1 MIENIFSYTPFNAEE
16 TVGVEIAYDRL
27 KLVKISHSSGHP
39 KLVDYATVP
48 FEESI
53 SKYSPEFSEVLKSAL
68 NKFCGSL
75 KDKNIWT
82 AGSMSRSDIR
92 YLNIPKVSENQIGNM
107 VYWTYKKE
115 AAFNED
121 ERVFTFEVQD
131 NAEQKIKDK
140 TEVMACTALKY
151 DIERLKLLFAEIGF
165 PLSGI
170 SLYPFAVQNL
180 FKSQWLKTENHSIST
195 LWIGKTR
202 SRIDIFFPGG
212 NLAMS
217 RNIKTSERSLTDAI
231 REKIGREQYELKA
244 IAPMFFKGLL
254 SDSLPLNIEGAQ
266 HLDETAVFKMIQHA
280 IDRLVRQLERT
291 FDHYNINICPTPVGI
306 IYVAGDSARY
316 KPLVSY
322 IGEQVGENIKTSDMD
337 PFTAAEAIG
346 DKTEMPESD
355 AEKLSFVAAI
365 GLALSDN
372 AATLN
377 FLLTYP
383 DRQKLKKIFFIRR
396 IVFAILMM
404 IAMICGG
411 VYYWQGR
418 LIADKEQKVIA
429 LKHTLEKI
437 MLPETSEITEKL
449 KALSIP
455 FKKENHRIL
464 LNEDMIV
471 LLSARINAE
480 KQKLKD
486 CAARYLSIVAISD
499 VIRITPKDIR
509 LTAITVGF
517 GQPVAS
523 VQKNETQKA
532 DTEKLL
538 LTIEGV
544 VKGRRSDFESVLN
557 KYLTELGASPILAKP
572 TLSKK
577 SSEIFEEQEV
587 LQFNAQSEL
596 NRN

>member
-16 TVGVEIAYDRL
+16 TVGIEIAYDRL
-27 KLVKISHSSGHP
+27 NMVKISHSSGRP
-39 KLVDYATVP
+39 KLTDYASVP

-75 KDKNIWT
+75 KSRNIWT
-82 AGSMSRSDIR
+82 AGSMSGGDIR
-92 YLNIPKVSENQIGNM
+92 YLNIPKVSENQIGNA

-115 AAFNED
+115 TAFNED

-140 TEVMACTALKY
+140 TEVMACTALRY
-151 DIERLKLLFAEIGF
+151 DIERLKHLFAEIGF
-165 PLSGI
+165 PLAGI

-180 FKSQWLKTENHSIST
+180 FKSQWLKTENQSIST

-202 SRIDIFFPGG
+202 SRIDIFFPSG

-217 RNIKTSERSLTDAI
+217 RNIKTSERSMTDAV
-231 REKIGREQYELKA
+231 REKIGREKYEFRT

-254 SDSLPLNIEGAQ
+254 SGSLPLNIEGAQ
-266 HLDETAVFKMIQHA
+266 HINETAVFDMIRHA

-316 KPLVSY
+316 KPMVSY
-322 IGEQVGENIKTSDMD
+322 IGEQVGGNIKTSDMD

-346 DKTEMPESD
+346 DKTEMPEPD

-372 AATLN
+372 AATPN

-383 DRQKLKKIFFIRR
+383 DRQMLKKVFFIRR
-396 IVFAILMM
+396 IVFAILIT
-404 IAMICGG
+404 IAMLCGG
-411 VYYWQGR
+411 AYYWQER
-418 LIADKEQKVIA
+418 LIADKEQKMVA
-429 LKHTLEKI
+429 FKHSLDKI
-437 MLPETSEITEKL
+437 MLPESNDITKKL
-449 KALSIP
+449 TALGIP

-471 LLSARINAE
+471 LLSVRINAE

-486 CAARYLSIVAISD
+486 CAARYLSLVAISD
-499 VIRITPKDIR
+499 IIRVTPKDIR
-509 LTAITVGF
+509 LTAITIGF
-517 GQPVAS
+517 GHAAAS
-523 VQKNETQKA
+523 PQKNEAQKT
-532 DTEKLL
+532 DTEK

-544 VKGRRSDFESVLN
+544 VKGKRSDFEAVLN
-557 KYLTELGASPILAKP
+557 KYLIDLGASPVLTKP

-577 SSEIFEEQEV
+577 SSEISEEQEV
-587 LQFNAQSEL
+587 LQFNAQAEL